1 MPNSTITEL
10 NAAKKILDAIAKSG
24 EIPTDHTAYVMA
36 LGLADIANEVGDEDV
51 AYEVNGIS
59 EMMFALSEQGI
70 NIEKPDARFL
80 SRCIK
85 HTLQTVA

>member
-1 MPNSTITEL
+1 MPNTTVTEL
-10 NAAKKILDAIAKSG
+10 TTVKKILDSIAESG

-36 LGLADIANEVGDEDV
+36 HGLADIANEVDDEEV
-51 AYEVNGIS
+51 AYQVNGIS
-59 EMMFALSEQGI
+59 EMMFALSEQGSD
-70 NIEKPDARFL
+70 IEKPDARFL